1 MSGYTEK
8 EYTRRFDWQTWRSLL
23 TFVGAH
29 RKRAVVMIVLM
40 ILVAG
45 IDVVQPFLTGWMV
58 DRIIIPG
65 NTGKMGLFVAVF
77 GSLGLVQAVNIFTF
91 IAMAG
96 RVDMGICYDIRRVG
110 FNRLQ
115 ELSFSYYDRT
125 PAGWI
130 MARMTSDA
138 QKLGD
143 VIAWS
148 LIDISWGASFMFIM
162 AVTMFVVNWKLA
174 LVSLAVLPP
183 LMALALWFQK
193 RILDGYRRVRKVNSR
208 ITGSYNEGISGART
222 SKTLVREEANS
233 EEFTELTGT
242 MRSHAVRTAT
252 LSALFMP
259 AVLTLGAVGT
269 AMALWRGGS
278 GVIAGTGLSYG
289 TLVSF
294 IFATASFWDP
304 VLELSRVFADLQYAQ
319 ASAERVLTLLQE
331 EPEIHDP
338 EPRQEDTPEGVGNP
352 GEAHRPGPN
361 GAQGRG
367 AGAIRFENVDF
378 RYGKGEMILKNFSLD
393 VKPGETV
400 ALVGETGSGKSTIVN
415 MACRFY
421 EPVAGR
427 ILIDGVDYR
436 NRSQHWLQS
445 RLGYVLQS
453 PHLFSGTV
461 RENIRYGRLD
471 ASDCEVEQAASVVG
485 AHEFITGLEK
495 GYNTEVGAGGGRLS
509 VGEKQLISFARAIL
523 ADPMIFVLDEATS
536 SVDTETEEKIR
547 AAIHRVLEGR
557 TSFLIAH
564 RLSTVR
570 EADRILV
577 LSNGRVTEEGNHQ
590 ELLSLKGA
598 YWSLYTRQFREE
610 QEEQALGA

>member
-8 EYTRRFDWQTWRSLL
+8 EYTKRFDWSTWRQLL
-23 TFVGAH
+23 GFVGAY
-29 RKRAVVMIVLM
+29 RKRVGVMIVLM

-45 IDVVQPFLTGWMV
+45 IDVVQPFLSGWMV

-65 NTGKMGLFVAVF
+65 ETGKLGLFIIVF
-77 GSLGLVQAVNIFTF
+77 SSLGLVQAINIFSF
-91 IAMAG
+91 IAVAG
-96 RVDMGICYDIRRVG
+96 KVDMGICYDIRKEG
-110 FNRLQ
+110 FRRLQ

-125 PAGWI
+125 PTGWI

-148 LIDISWGASFMFIM
+148 LIDISWGASYMLIM
-162 AVTMFVVNWKLA
+162 AVTMFIVNWKLA

-193 RILDGYRRVRKVNSR
+193 RILDGYRRVRKVNSK

-233 EEFTELTGT
+233 AEFTELTGS
-242 MRSHAVRTAT
+242 MRRNAVRTAT

-259 AVLTLGAVGT
+259 AVLTLGAAGT

-294 IFATASFWDP
+294 IFATAGFWDP

-331 EPEIHDP
+331 EPQIVDP
-338 EPRQEDTPEGVGNP
+338 VAELPDSADT
-352 GEAHRPGPN
+352 EAPPAGGDRH
-361 GAQGRG
+361 QGRG
-367 AGAIRFENVDF
+367 GIRFDSVDF
-378 RYGKGEMILKNFSLD
+378 HYGKGEMILEDFSLD
-393 VKPGETV
+393 VSPGETV

-421 EPVAGR
+421 EPTAGR

-436 NRSQHWLQS
+436 TKSQFWLQS
-445 RLGYVLQS
+445 KLGYVLQS
-453 PHLFSGTV
+453 PHLFSGSV
-461 RENIRYGRLD
+461 RDNIRYGRLD
-471 ASDCEVEQAASVVG
+471 ATEEEIRNAARTVG
-485 AHEFITGLEK
+485 AHDFILELEK
-495 GYNTEVGAGGGRLS
+495 GYDTEVGAGGGRLS

-547 AAIHRVLEGR
+547 TAIHRVLEGR

-577 LSNGRVTEEGNHQ
+577 LSGGRVIEEGSHR
-590 ELLSLKGA
+590 ELLSLRGA

-610 QEEQALGA
+610 QEEKELAAGAVGA